1 MKNTELSRELG
12 IAKKKIAALESKLK
26 VQRYAFEE
34 KIKNMKQIIRNKI
47 MAEATLKSKSMQ
59 ELFIKETNN
68 MLIDYRFQR
77 TELLQKDHAV
87 SKLIQIIINQERS
100 LESTRKELEDL
111 ITQNPFIL
119 ADSIADVR
127 KKYQAR
133 IRDNPL
139 AIGEEDLKKMRRT
152 QLELNQVRK
161 EFEALRAVSEL
172 TVQDWQNAN
181 SAVRQYKK
189 VKRVPR
195 GEGGVKVCRKENERI
210 KKEMSKVDGI
220 ANGKI
225 RKIEEEYKAKFEA
238 LMTEKNRLHDCFKNE
253 IKLKDLIIK
262 VLFPLPIEA

>member
-12 IAKKKIAALESKLK
+12 IANKKIAALESKLK

-181 SAVRQYKK
+181 SEVRRYK
-189 VKRVPR
+189 
-195 GEGGVKVCRKENERI
+195 
-210 KKEMSKVDGI
+210 
-220 ANGKI
+220 
-225 RKIEEEYKAKFEA
+225 
-238 LMTEKNRLHDCFKNE
+238 
-253 IKLKDLIIK
+253 
-262 VLFPLPIEA
+262 